1 MGAVWGRKIT
11 VTIFGE
17 SHGAKIGCTL
27 GNLPPGIALDLAEV
41 RREMQRRAPGQS
53 EFATSRK
60 EADEFEIVSGLFGGK
75 TTGSP
80 LTMLITNTNQRSGDY
95 NILQDVLRPGH
106 ADYTGKI
113 KYKQCNDYRGGG
125 HFSGR
130 LTAPLVFAGAVAK
143 QILAKYNIC
152 IASRIKSIANIHDS
166 AVDNLTIDRDTLHK
180 FAQDSFPVVDKNKAQ
195 EMQEAIRCAKEKCD
209 SVGGRIECFAV
220 GLPVGLGEPFFN
232 SLESELAQMLF
243 SVPAVK
249 GLEFGDGFKLA
260 DMPASAAN
268 DQMRFNDNGRLEFLS
283 NHNGG
288 ILGGI
293 TNSLPLVFNVA
304 IKPTPSIA
312 ATQKSVNYTT
322 KENIDLNIHG
332 RHDPCIV
339 IRALPV
345 IEAACAIVLL
355 DNMMLRVGEEYDA

>member
-17 SHGAKIGCTL
+17 SHGAKIGCTI
-27 GNLPPGIALDLAEV
+27 GNLPPGITLDIAKV

-53 EFATSRK
+53 EFATSRQ
-60 EADEFEIVSGLFGGK
+60 EADEFEIVSGLFDGK
-75 TTGSP
+75 ITGSP

-113 KYKQCNDYRGGG
+113 KYKECNDYRGGG

-143 QILAKYNIC
+143 QILAKYDIC
-152 IASRIKSIANIHDS
+152 IASRVKSIAGIHDCS
-166 AVDNLTIDRDTLHK
+166 IDNLDIDRDMLQN
-180 FAQDSFPVVDKNKAQ
+180 FARDNFPTIDAEKAQ
-195 EMQEAIRCAKEKCD
+195 AMQAAIRIAKENCN
-209 SVGGRIECFAV
+209 SVGGRIECFAI
-220 GLPVGLGEPFFN
+220 GLPVGVGEPFFN

-243 SVPAVK
+243 SIPAVK
-249 GLEFGDGFKLA
+249 GLEFGDGFNLA

-268 DQMRFNDNGRLEFLS
+268 DQMRFSDDGKLEFLS

-293 TNSLPLVFNVA
+293 TNSLPVVFTVA

-312 ATQKSVNYTT
+312 ATQQSVNYTN
-322 KENIDLNIHG
+322 KENISLNIHG

-345 IEAACAIVLL
+345 VEAACALVLL
-355 DNMMLRVGEEYDA
+355 DNMLLRIGE